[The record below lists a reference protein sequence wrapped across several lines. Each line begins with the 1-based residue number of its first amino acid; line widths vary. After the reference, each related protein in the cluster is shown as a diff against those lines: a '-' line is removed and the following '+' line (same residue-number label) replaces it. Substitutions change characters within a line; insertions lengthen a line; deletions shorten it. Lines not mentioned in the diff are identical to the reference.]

1 MDPVPVSLLAFPLI
15 HQACA
20 PFPPRV
26 ACAAKAQAASARLAW
41 WPRAEAWTGTA
52 ARSARGTDGGG
63 GGGGGGAATWATAR
77 CSTSASATTE
87 LPRRPAARALCC
99 WRPAEGGGCGA
110 PSVLRWQGSSGRR
123 RRLCRLLAAATPP
136 PPLFRASP
144 SPCLFRPA
152 ACRRPASCRAGPPKR
167 PRRAGAAGAGHRLA
181 GWCYGAAPAVDAR
194 RARAAGQRRS
204 R

>member
-123 RRLCRLLAAATPP
+123 RRLCRLLAAATRDPAP
-136 PPLFRASP
+136 APFPCLPIPLP
-144 SPCLFRPA
+144 LSPCRVPA
-152 ACRRPASCRAGPPKR
+152 PCQL
-167 PRRAGAAGAGHRLA
+167 PRRTAQAAAAGG
-181 GWCYGAAPAVDAR
+181 GCGGGA
-194 RARAAGQRRS
+194 
-204 R
+204 